1 MWLQKLRPKALNFME
16 EPEPS
21 NLGVG
26 LANFKLNN
34 LRGEFIAELVGSNFF
49 GIDKFLESRRI
60 ERLDILHSDIQGYEV
75 EMLEGSAAALSKC
88 KIDYVF
94 VATHS

>member
-1 MWLQKLRPKALNFME
+1 MWLQKLRPKALNFMV

-34 LRGEFIAELVGSNFF
+34 LRGEFIAELVGNNFF
-49 GIDKFLESRRI
+49 GIDKFLAHRTSKWNHLRS
-60 ERLDILHSDIQGYEV
+60 ERCARFKV
-75 EMLEGSAAALSKC
+75 LEQLFDGQLT
-88 KIDYVF
+88 VGR
-94 VATHS
+94 